1 MSPKMA
7 RDQTVIL
14 RRDRVRGA
22 DALGLADRLPGRQS
36 LTTRIALVTTAVAA
50 CAVLLTGLVSFG
62 LIQGAA
68 EREARDSL
76 AADADLVSAAV
87 GALEPGRLARNARLS
102 RILRLFEQQGVTL
115 VLIPADPAD
124 RVVPVLTAT
133 ETDAVRAGQD
143 VSGVREVD
151 GQRLTGVDAYG
162 KHLLLD
168 AVSGDSVH
176 VRLGMRG
183 KWLRFAPV
191 TGPDCRR

>member
-115 VLIPADPAD
+115 VLIPADPA
-124 RVVPVLTAT
+124 RVRREP
-133 ETDAVRAGQD
+133 RRMKSR
-143 VSGVREVD
+143 SG
-151 GQRLTGVDAYG
+151 LFA
-162 KHLLLD
+162 
-168 AVSGDSVH
+168 
-176 VRLGMRG
+176 
-183 KWLRFAPV
+183 WLRRA
-191 TGPDCRR
+191 TGGS